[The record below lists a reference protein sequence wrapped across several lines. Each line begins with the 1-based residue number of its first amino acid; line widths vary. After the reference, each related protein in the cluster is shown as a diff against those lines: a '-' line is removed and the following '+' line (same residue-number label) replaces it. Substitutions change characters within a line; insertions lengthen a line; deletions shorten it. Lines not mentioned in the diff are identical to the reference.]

1 MRDVCRRPNVPV
13 CDMPPPRRHSGLSL
27 IGLIVIA
34 ALLAVA
40 LLVGFKLTPPYIEY
54 LSLKNVLNT
63 IINEPEIRDATVK
76 DIRSSFSRR
85 AQIADVNT
93 VTANDIEISRQ
104 GGTLT
109 LSTSY
114 SVKVPLAGNVSACL
128 DFDVTVQK

>member
-1 MRDVCRRPNVPV
+1 MKGEFQRPDVLFCVIT
-13 CDMPPPRRHSGLSL
+13 PPRRHSGLSL
-27 IGLIVIA
+27 IGLIVVA
-34 ALLAVA
+34 ALLALA

-93 VTANDIEISRQ
+93 VTPNDIEISRQ

-114 SVKVPLAGNVSACL
+114 SVKVPLAGNLSACL